1 MLDNKTKRHYNDV
14 MVRFSLRM
22 PDDLWTAIKA
32 IAKQEQRSINA
43 QILYIL
49 WQFVEQFNKKQG

>member
-1 MLDNKTKRHYNDV
+1 MLDNKSKWHYNNA
-14 MVRFSLRM
+14 MVRYSLRV
-22 PDDLWTAIKA
+22 PKDLWTAIQA

-49 WQFVEQFNKKQG
+49 LQFVEQFNKKQG